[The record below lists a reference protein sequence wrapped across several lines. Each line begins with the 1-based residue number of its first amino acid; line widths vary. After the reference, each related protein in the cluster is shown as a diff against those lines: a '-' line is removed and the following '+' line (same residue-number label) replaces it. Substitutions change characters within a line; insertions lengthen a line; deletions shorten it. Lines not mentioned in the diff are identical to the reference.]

1 MNRHHFEVDHAVLT
15 HAALVDAA
23 KQRALQARREAID
36 AFWSAVGGGLASA
49 VRALRAARP
58 AVGYLAKS

>member
-1 MNRHHFEVDHAVLT
+1 MTRQRFETNPVVPT
-15 HAALVDAA
+15 HADRVDAA
-23 KQRALQARREAID
+23 KLQALQARREAID
-36 AFWSAVGGGLASA
+36 EFWSAVGGGLASA